1 MNISPAS
8 MNGFRSAPAHVN
20 KGQLQVIFGPMFS
33 GKTTELLRRI
43 KRYQVAAYSCLVIKY
58 EHDKRYSED
67 GVSTHDRQTYQAV
80 SCSKLI
86 HIKSIAANYEVIGV
100 DEGQFFPDVVEF
112 CEQLAKLKKTV
123 IVAALDGDFQRKAF
137 GNILQ
142 LVPLAESVVKLSAV
156 CMNCYGEGAF
166 TKRLISDTTIEVIG
180 GADKY
185 MAACRDCHGEVL
197 DINAIERQKEKIKQ
211 KRQPFMSM
219 ENISTNKLFHNAAN
233 ASFS

>member
-1 MNISPAS
+1 MNITPAS
-8 MNGFRSAPAHVN
+8 LNGFRSAAPHQN

-43 KRYQVAAYSCLVIKY
+43 KRYEVAAYSCLVIKY
-58 EHDKRYSED
+58 EHDKRYSDD
-67 GVSTHDRQTYQAV
+67 GVATHDRQTFKAI
-80 SCSKLI
+80 SCSRLQDVVN
-86 HIKSIAANYEVIGV
+86 IAVKYEVVGV

-112 CEQLAKLKKTV
+112 CEKMAKLKKTV

-156 CMNCYGEGAF
+156 CMNCYGEGSF

-185 MAACRDCHGEVL
+185 MAACRDCHSQNL
-197 DINAIERQKEKIKQ
+197 DIDTLERQKEKV
-211 KRQPFMSM
+211 RQRRKPLLSM
-219 ENISTNKLFHNAAN
+219 ENISTGFLFHHRTEN
-233 ASFS
+233 ASF